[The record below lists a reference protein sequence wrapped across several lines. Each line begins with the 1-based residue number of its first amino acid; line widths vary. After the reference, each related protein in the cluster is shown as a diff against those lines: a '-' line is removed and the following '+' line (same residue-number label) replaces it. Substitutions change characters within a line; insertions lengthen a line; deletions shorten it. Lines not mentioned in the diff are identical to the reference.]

1 MSGFFETVFPALGW
15 AVAHFLWQ
23 GILIGL
29 VSGGI
34 LCLLKRSS
42 AQSRYLTGCL
52 ALVAC
57 FIAFLVTFQLELH
70 NPCKF
75 EAETV
80 QISNVPSKEL
90 PDRIPE
96 GGTTFKWSGWIG
108 WGWLSGVGFM
118 TIRLLRNA
126 CQAHGLKYRQVSSPA
141 PDWQKTFEELLS
153 EFGLPRKIQLLQSRF
168 VSTPMVVG
176 CLSPIVLVP
185 VSAFTSLTPNQLR
198 AILLHELAHIRR
210 LDHWVNL
217 FQSVIESLLFF
228 HPAVWWLSNK
238 VRDEREHCCDEFSVT
253 STGQPKDLAEALFQL
268 ESLRTRTSSMSLAAT
283 GGKLKERIARILQF
297 KLNNN
302 PTPTPHRIMKTKN
315 IGTLIVTLLLTGGL
329 FFLQAGERTSKEE
342 YATEKTPDWTK
353 DVELSGSFRL
363 GGKDFASLVT
373 PEGNF
378 WVEEGKFASGYKL
391 IELDISQSQPSA
403 LIQKGDQQAWFGLRT
418 SARTRLN
425 DKEFAKGVQQTES
438 GKAPDPLTLAGDA
451 FGKASEAYIKSLFN
465 GGGRDEKLV
474 WDKLSRADYN
484 SKQKGSFE
492 LHESRN
498 GLGMAYFQ
506 TDNGNYGKLLYTWGI
521 GPKLHLKEI
530 VTFDSRFGKTQVR
543 KAKDIV
549 LQSAGHMD
557 LDDGIGTHPNAN
569 GWDGGK
575 GKLPNDYEPDL
586 HFNNIDGETYLR
598 GHGGTSFLFPVDA
611 D

>member
-126 CQAHGLKYRQVSSPA
+126 YQVHGLKYRQVSSPA

-217 FQSVIESLLFF
+217 FQGVIESLLFF

-302 PTPTPHRIMKTKN
+302 PTPTPHRVMKTKN

-425 DKEFAKGVQQTES
+425 DKEFAKG
-438 GKAPDPLTLAGDA
+438 
-451 FGKASEAYIKSLFN
+451 
-465 GGGRDEKLV
+465 
-474 WDKLSRADYN
+474 KLSREDAGETP
-484 SKQKGSFE
+484 KI
-492 LHESRN
+492 
-498 GLGMAYFQ
+498 AYFK
-506 TDNGNYGKLLYTWGI
+506 TNGGNYGKLVFQWQNGTISNPSGNEQAPVLLI
-521 GPKLHLKEI
+521 KEI
-530 VTFDSRFGKTQVR
+530 ITYDARSGTSRTI
-543 KAKDIV
+543 KDIK
-549 LQSAGHMD
+549 LSSAGHMD
-557 LDDGIGTHPNAN
+557 LDSGIATGT
-569 GWDGGK
+569 GTR
-575 GKLPNDYEPDL
+575 LPGDYSPDL
-586 HFNNIDGETYLR
+586 HFSNVDGVTMYIRGIDGA
-598 GHGGTSFLFPVDA
+598 SFLFPVSS
-611 D
+611 

>member
-1 MSGFFETVFPALGW
+1 
-15 AVAHFLWQ
+15 
-23 GILIGL
+23 
-29 VSGGI
+29 
-34 LCLLKRSS
+34 
-42 AQSRYLTGCL
+42 
-52 ALVAC
+52 LVAC
-57 FIAFLVTFQLELH
+57 FIAFLVSFQLELH

-126 CQAHGLKYRQVSSPA
+126 YQAHGLKYRQVSSPA

-217 FQSVIESLLFF
+217 FQGVIESLLFF

-302 PTPTPHRIMKTKN
+302 PTPTPHRVMKTKN

-363 GGKDFASLVT
+363 GGKDFTSLVT

-425 DKEFAKGVQQTES
+425 DKEFAKG
-438 GKAPDPLTLAGDA
+438 
-451 FGKASEAYIKSLFN
+451 
-465 GGGRDEKLV
+465 
-474 WDKLSRADYN
+474 KLSREDAGETP
-484 SKQKGSFE
+484 KI
-492 LHESRN
+492 
-498 GLGMAYFQ
+498 AYFK
-506 TDNGNYGKLLYTWGI
+506 TNGGNYGKLLFQWQNRTNNSGKQSSY
-521 GPKLHLKEI
+521 LLLEEI
-530 VTFDSRFGKTQVR
+530 VIYDARSGKGRT
-543 KAKDIV
+543 INGIM
-549 LQSAGHMD
+549 LGSAGHMD
-557 LDDGIGTHPNAN
+557 LDSGIATGT
-569 GWDGGK
+569 GTR
-575 GKLPNDYEPDL
+575 LPGDYSPDL
-586 HFNNIDGETYLR
+586 HFSNVDGVTMYIRGIDGA
-598 GHGGTSFLFPVDA
+598 SFLFPVSS
-611 D
+611 